1 MSMQYIPRTESS
13 VPAMATE
20 TKEPVAQPPVAAPPP
35 EKKARDL
42 DEVVVLVTGYR
53 GWTDVKRIAAEL
65 GALEDDY
72 PGAGLTLVHGGCAGA
87 DLMAARHAENRGWT
101 VIEEKADWDKH
112 GRRAGPIRN
121 QRMIDVHKPDV
132 VLAFLDPL
140 SRGTLDCLRRAR
152 EYAASGKKLH
162 VDIRV
167 VNA

>member
-1 MSMQYIPRTESS
+1 MQCIPRTEENS
-13 VPAMATE
+13 VPTMATE
-20 TKEPVAQPPVAAPPP
+20 TKEPVAQPSVAAPPAK
-35 EKKARDL
+35 KKAYDM
-42 DEVVVLVTGYR
+42 DEVMVLVTGYR
-53 GWTDVKRIAAEL
+53 GWTDVKRIAAEFN
-65 GALEDDY
+65 ALEDEY
-72 PGAGLTLVHGGCAGA
+72 PGADFTLVHGGCVGA
-87 DLMAARHAENRGWT
+87 DLMAARHAEDRGWT

-132 VLAFLDPL
+132 VVAFLDPL

-152 EYAASGKKLH
+152 EYAASGKKAH